1 MASSSSHPLENSALS
16 VLLRAFI
23 FYTDPGRLCVLTSLL
38 HPFKKFLPKFP
49 SIQGAITLLLQI
61 SFSLELFPL
70 LITYFNSASPAFSF
84 HPVRHFSHPSF
95 PTLPPFVKW
104 QSLSC
109 HLWQAVLSVI
119 DIMAPSQ
126 PEMQS
131 SSCSCSHA
139 AEAGVRKGSHF
150 AAFLCLTLILL
161 FLIFDLYLLEHPRL
175 ILLLSALI
183 TITALSYLLPHT
195 CSAVQTLTNI
205 SSGKLAIFSTCLFWS
220 VKSLVNPELPL
231 KALPRPTHTKKKK
244 HPQIYNLLA

>member
-1 MASSSSHPLENSALS
+1 MFWPHFYIPFKNFFQNFHPLRVPLLFCSKSLS
-16 VLLRAFI
+16 LFS
-23 FYTDPGRLCVLTSLL
+23 Y
-38 HPFKKFLPKFP
+38 FL
-49 SIQGAITLLLQI
+49 
-61 SFSLELFPL
+61 L

-95 PTLPPFVKW
+95 PALPPFVKW

-126 PEMQS
+126 PEIQF

-161 FLIFDLYLLEHPRL
+161 FLIFALSLLEHPRL

-183 TITALSYLLPHT
+183 TITVLSYLLPHT
-195 CSAVQTLTNI
+195 CSAVQTLINI
-205 SSGKLAIFSTCLFWS
+205 SSGKLAIFSTCLFW
-220 VKSLVNPELPL
+220 
-231 KALPRPTHTKKKK
+231 
-244 HPQIYNLLA
+244 